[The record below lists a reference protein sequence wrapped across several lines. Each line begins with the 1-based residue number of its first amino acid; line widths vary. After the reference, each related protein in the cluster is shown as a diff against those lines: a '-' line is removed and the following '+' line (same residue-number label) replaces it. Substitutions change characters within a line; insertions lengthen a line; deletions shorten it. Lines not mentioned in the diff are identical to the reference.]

1 MNPPYAELHCLSNF
15 SFQRGASHPEE
26 LVTQAAAFGYTAIAL
41 TDECSLAGVVRAH
54 RALQALPADDRPRLI
69 IGSELQLEDG
79 PRIVLL
85 ATDRAGYGQL
95 SRLITAARRG
105 AAKGEYRLT
114 RAMIERACGA
124 PSAKPTEAPAAATDL
139 RIEASADSD
148 RAHAAEA
155 PIDPGQAGG
164 LDGCLALLV
173 PAAEF
178 PPRSGIEAASAALLA
193 DAAWLAQRFPARAWI
208 TVTVR
213 LDGRDRARITV
224 LRRIARSAGIPALA
238 ASAALMH
245 APERRPLAD
254 VLTALRLHC
263 SVAEAGLAL
272 AANAEQRLH
281 ERDTLAR
288 RYPPALLAETL
299 AVAERCTFSLDE
311 LRYEY
316 PAELVP
322 EGETPASWLRRLVEG
337 GLAWRYRERE
347 HQGSGQTSTETE
359 RACIT
364 AQASASGL
372 ADHCPSLSR
381 AASLSRIA
389 TPSPSPSPTASLP
402 RRGDDPAPP
411 SVRAQIE
418 HELALIAELGYEPYF
433 LTVHDIVRFAREA
446 GILCQGRGSAAN
458 SVVCWA
464 LGITE
469 VDPQLGIMLV
479 ERFISRERDEPP
491 DIDVDFEHER
501 REEVIQEIYETYGRE
516 RAAMVSEMRPVC
528 PSRR

>member
-41 TDECSLAGVVRAH
+41 TDECSLAGIVRAH
-54 RALQALPADDRPRLI
+54 RALQALPASDRPRLI

-124 PSAKPTEAPAAATDL
+124 PSAKPTEVPAAADL

-148 RAHAAEA
+148 GAHAAEV

-254 VLTALRLHC
+254 VMTALRLHC

-322 EGETPASWLRRLVEG
+322 
-337 GLAWRYRERE
+337 
-347 HQGSGQTSTETE
+347 
-359 RACIT
+359 
-364 AQASASGL
+364 
-372 ADHCPSLSR
+372 
-381 AASLSRIA
+381 
-389 TPSPSPSPTASLP
+389 
-402 RRGDDPAPP
+402 
-411 SVRAQIE
+411 
-418 HELALIAELGYEPYF
+418 
-433 LTVHDIVRFAREA
+433 
-446 GILCQGRGSAAN
+446 
-458 SVVCWA
+458 
-464 LGITE
+464 
-469 VDPQLGIMLV
+469 
-479 ERFISRERDEPP
+479 
-491 DIDVDFEHER
+491 
-501 REEVIQEIYETYGRE
+501 
-516 RAAMVSEMRPVC
+516 
-528 PSRR
+528 